1 MYEKIKHLMNIEYCL
16 EKQKCR
22 TIKTVMID
30 KKGKL
35 LIKNLY
41 IDDICDNI
49 EKIREYK
56 LVVFSVEENQKEEV
70 LNFFYAQNKK
80 GLLAEVDEKEIYY
93 FPDLNYQD
101 VYLIKHLLEN
111 KCSIDSRIKI
121 ILGNTVV

>member
-1 MYEKIKHLMNIEYCL
+1 MKKIKHLMNIEYCL

-22 TIKTVMID
+22 TINTVMID

>member
-1 MYEKIKHLMNIEYCL
+1 MKKIKHLMNIEYCL

-93 FPDLNYQD
+93 FSDLNYQD

-111 KCSIDSRIKI
+111 KCSMDSRIKI

>member
-1 MYEKIKHLMNIEYCL
+1 MKKIKHLMNIEYCL

-22 TIKTVMID
+22 TIKTIMID

-49 EKIREYK
+49 EKIRKHK
-56 LVVFSVEENQKEEV
+56 LVVFNVEENQKEEI
-70 LNFFYAQNKK
+70 LNFFCAQNKK

-101 VYLIKHLLEN
+101 AYLIKHLLEN
-111 KCSIDSRIKI
+111 KCSINSSLKI
-121 ILGNTVV
+121 ISGNNVV

>member
-1 MYEKIKHLMNIEYCL
+1 MKKIKYLMNIEYCL

-56 LVVFSVEENQKEEV
+56 LLV
-70 LNFFYAQNKK
+70 
-80 GLLAEVDEKEIYY
+80 
-93 FPDLNYQD
+93 
-101 VYLIKHLLEN
+101 
-111 KCSIDSRIKI
+111 
-121 ILGNTVV
+121 

>member
-1 MYEKIKHLMNIEYCL
+1 MKKIKHLMNIEYCL

-56 LVVFSVEENQKEEV
+56 LVVFSVE
-70 LNFFYAQNKK
+70 
-80 GLLAEVDEKEIYY
+80 
-93 FPDLNYQD
+93 
-101 VYLIKHLLEN
+101 
-111 KCSIDSRIKI
+111 
-121 ILGNTVV
+121 

>member
-1 MYEKIKHLMNIEYCL
+1 MKKINHLMNIEYCL

>member
-1 MYEKIKHLMNIEYCL
+1 MKKIKHLMNIEYCL

>member
-1 MYEKIKHLMNIEYCL
+1 MKKIKYLMNIEYCL

-30 KKGKL
+30 KKEKL

>member
-1 MYEKIKHLMNIEYCL
+1 MKKIKHLMNIEYCL

-93 FPDLNYQD
+93 FSDLNYQD

>member
-1 MYEKIKHLMNIEYCL
+1 MKKIKYLMNIEYCL

>member
-1 MYEKIKHLMNIEYCL
+1 
-16 EKQKCR
+16 
-22 TIKTVMID
+22 MID

>member
-1 MYEKIKHLMNIEYCL
+1 MKKIKYLMNIEYCL

-56 LVVFSVEENQKEEV
+56 LVVFGVEENQKEEV
-70 LNFFYAQNKK
+70 LSFFYAQNKK